1 MKSACRGDPRGRPPN
16 VICDFVILSKKQI
29 QWVRS
34 LAIRKNRDR
43 EQAFI
48 AEGPKVVG
56 ELINAGFECLF
67 LAYTE
72 GTSRARYLQGCSSL
86 SSFQVSDNDLTRLS
100 QLQTPQ
106 GVIAVFRIPAEPSLT
121 LDASIPDGSTGD
133 REDNWL
139 AGRPQGSPLHAM
151 DERLEGGFFSLLLD
165 RVQDPG
171 NVGTI
176 IRLCDWFGVEDIF
189 LSEGC
194 ADPWAPKVVQASMG
208 ALARV
213 RVHTHVDAANLC
225 KAVRTQGLPVYACVL
240 DGENIFQAD
249 LSAPV
254 DPPKQSDTAVRP
266 TIHYSPFTIHHSS
279 LPLVVLGNEG
289 QGISQEVLEQ
299 VSRRLTIPNYPPGRP
314 TSESLNV
321 AMAAAIVLAEFRRQR

>member
-1 MKSACRGDPRGRPPN
+1 MGKVTS
-16 VICDFVILSKKQI
+16 VLSKKQI

-48 AEGPKVVG
+48 AEGPKVVS
-56 ELINAGFECLF
+56 ELLNAGFECLF

-72 GTSRARYLQGCSSL
+72 GTSLARYLQGCSSL
-86 SSFQVSDNDLTRLS
+86 SSLSSFQVSDNELARLS

-106 GVIAVFRIPAEPSLT
+106 GVIAVFRIPPEPSVT
-121 LDASIPDGSTGD
+121 LGTPPAWGEMEGGFYTPPAWG
-133 REDNWL
+133 E
-139 AGRPQGSPLHAM
+139 M
-151 DERLEGGFFSLLLD
+151 EGGFFSLLLD
-165 RVQDPG
+165 KVQDPG

-249 LSAPV
+249 LNPAGL
-254 DPPKQSDTAVRP
+254 
-266 TIHYSPFTIHHSS
+266 I
-279 LPLVVLGNEG
+279 VLGNEG
-289 QGISQEVLEQ
+289 QGISQEVLDQ

-321 AMAAAIVLAEFRRQR
+321 AMAAAIVLSEFRRPR

>member
-1 MKSACRGDPRGRPPN
+1 M
-16 VICDFVILSKKQI
+16 
-29 QWVRS
+29 
-34 LAIRKNRDR
+34 
-43 EQAFI
+43 
-48 AEGPKVVG
+48 VG

-72 GTSRARYLQGCSSL
+72 EAAATMTLPSTKLFTLHSSL
-86 SSFQVSDNDLTRLS
+86 FTSIVTAQDLARLS

-106 GVIAVFRIPAEPSLT
+106 GVIAVFRIPAEPSLS
-121 LDASIPDGSTGD
+121 LDASIPDGSPGD
-133 REDNWL
+133 MQWN
-139 AGRPQGSPLHAM
+139 SPHGLFTLHSS
-151 DERLEGGFFSLLLD
+151 LFTLLLD

-225 KAVRTQGLPVYACVL
+225 KTVRTQGLPVYACVL

-289 QGISQEVLEQ
+289 QGISQEVLDQ

-321 AMAAAIVLAEFRRQR
+321 AMAAAIVLAEFRRPR

>member
-1 MKSACRGDPRGRPPN
+1 MGKVTS
-16 VICDFVILSKKQI
+16 VLSKKQI

-34 LAIRKNRDR
+34 LAMRKNRDR

-56 ELINAGFECLF
+56 ELSDAGFECLF

-72 GTSRARYLQGCSSL
+72 EAAATMTIPSTKLFTLHSSL
-86 SSFQVSDNDLTRLS
+86 FTSIVSPADLSRLS

-106 GVIAVFRIPAEPSLT
+106 GIIAVFRIPPEPSVT
-121 LDASIPDGSTGD
+121 LGTPPAWG
-133 REDNWL
+133 E
-139 AGRPQGSPLHAM
+139 M
-151 DERLEGGFFSLLLD
+151 EGGFFSLLLD
-165 RVQDPG
+165 KVQDPG

-194 ADPWAPKVVQASMG
+194 ADPWSPKVVQASMG

-249 LSAPV
+249 LNPAGL
-254 DPPKQSDTAVRP
+254 
-266 TIHYSPFTIHHSS
+266 I
-279 LPLVVLGNEG
+279 VLGNEG

-321 AMAAAIVLAEFRRQR
+321 AMAAAIVLAEFRRRQ

>member
-1 MKSACRGDPRGRPPN
+1 MGKVTS
-16 VICDFVILSKKQI
+16 VLSKKQI

-72 GTSRARYLQGCSSL
+72 EAAATMTTLHSSLFTLHLKRFSSLSPL
-86 SSFQVSDNDLTRLS
+86 SSFQVSPADLARLS

-106 GVIAVFRIPAEPSLT
+106 GVIAVFRIPAEPSFT
-121 LDASIPDGSTGD
+121 LDASIPAESKGN

-151 DERLEGGFFSLLLD
+151 DERLEEGFFSLLLD

-213 RVHTHVDAANLC
+213 RVHTHVDATNLC
-225 KAVRTQGLPVYACVL
+225 KTFRTQGLPVYACVL

-254 DPPKQSDTAVRP
+254 DPPKQSDTADR
-266 TIHYSPFTIHHSS
+266 HSS
-279 LPLVVLGNEG
+279 FFILHSSFPLVVLGNEG
-289 QGISQEVLEQ
+289 QGISQEVLDQ

-321 AMAAAIVLAEFRRQR
+321 AMAAAIVLAEFRRPR

>member
-1 MKSACRGDPRGRPPN
+1 MGKVTS
-16 VICDFVILSKKQI
+16 VLSKKQI

-56 ELINAGFECLF
+56 ELLNAGFECLF

-72 GTSRARYLQGCSSL
+72 EAANELSPHGPLLTLNSSL
-86 SSFQVSDNDLTRLS
+86 FTSIVSAQELSRLS

-106 GVIAVFRIPAEPSLT
+106 GVLAVFRIPAEPSAT
-121 LDASIPDGSTGD
+121 LGTPPARG
-133 REDNWL
+133 E
-139 AGRPQGSPLHAM
+139 M
-151 DERLEGGFFSLLLD
+151 EGGFFSLLLD

-213 RVHTHVDAANLC
+213 RVHTHVDAAKLC
-225 KAVRTQGLPVYACVL
+225 KTVRTQGLPVYACVL

-249 LSAPV
+249 LNPAGL
-254 DPPKQSDTAVRP
+254 
-266 TIHYSPFTIHHSS
+266 I
-279 LPLVVLGNEG
+279 VLGNEG
-289 QGISQEVLEQ
+289 QGISQEVLDQ

-321 AMAAAIVLAEFRRQR
+321 AMAAAIVLAEFRRRM